1 MCLSTFK
8 KIWYSFSHRNDLKLE
23 KGYALVIHIYVT
35 KDGQARIAYNGDLL
49 QAPQVMTKSKKLLD
63 DEILK
68 RHGKI
73 FKSKGKFTAV
83 GEMKDGVL
91 QEATIMEE

>member
-1 MCLSTFK
+1 MCLLK
-8 KIWYSFSHRNDLKLE
+8 LQKIWYSFKHRNDLKLE
-23 KGYALVIHIYVT
+23 QGYALVIHIHVT

-49 QAPQVMTKSKKLLD
+49 QAPQVMTKAKKILD

-73 FKSKGKFTAV
+73 FRSKGKFTAV

-91 QEATIMEE
+91 SEATIMEE

>member
-1 MCLSTFK
+1 LQ
-8 KIWYSFSHRNDLKLE
+8 KIWYSFKHKKDLDLE
-23 KGYALVIHIYVT
+23 KGYVLVIHIHVT

-49 QAPQVMTKSKKLLD
+49 QAPQVMSKAKKLLD
-63 DEILK
+63 NEILN

-91 QEATIMEE
+91 SEATIMEE